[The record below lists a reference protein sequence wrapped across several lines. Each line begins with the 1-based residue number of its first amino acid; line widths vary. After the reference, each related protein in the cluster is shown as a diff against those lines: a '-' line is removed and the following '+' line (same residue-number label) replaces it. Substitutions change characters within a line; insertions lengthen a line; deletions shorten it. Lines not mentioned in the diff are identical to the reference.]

1 MIMKCFNCE
10 SNADAQLY
18 GIPICNS
25 CESDLRLFTDDTIIR
40 QKREYKGSDNY
51 ASYQD
56 EISGR
61 LILLERDYLKK
72 RIKLLHILERLDN
85 LK

>member
-1 MIMKCFNCE
+1 MIMKYFNCA
-10 SNADAQLY
+10 SYTDSQKY
-18 GIPICNS
+18 GMPICNS

-40 QKREYKGSDNY
+40 QKREFKGPDNY

-61 LILLERDYLKK
+61 LIPPHGASVGLKSASLLLKK
-72 RIKLLHILERLDN
+72 L
-85 LK
+85 